1 MKVELL
7 YFDGCPNWQGGLE
20 NLKLALKEAN
30 LDPHIQ
36 LVKIEGVEQATKE
49 RFLGSPSIRV
59 DGADLWPAE
68 RENYFLECRV
78 YQTPQ
83 EMKGW
88 PTVEMICEKL
98 SGIPSQKVGEA

>member
-30 LDPHIQ
+30 LEAHVQ

-49 RFLGSPSIRV
+49 RFLGSPSIRIEGV
-59 DGADLWPAE
+59 DLWPEE
-68 RENYFLECRV
+68 RESYFLDCRV

-83 EMKGW
+83 GMKGS
-88 PTVEMICEKL
+88 PTVEMIQQKL
-98 SGIPSQKVGEA
+98 ANLHSQTAGEV